1 MHQKVTKYINISNIQ
16 HNFRVCFVY
25 ITDYKQQNNNDM
37 KPINWE
43 FFQNLA
49 TVFKKKSSRAN
60 YLDCCRDLGKI
71 WPNLQI
77 RTFLKCNVLKCSFT
91 FSITKNWWIYNAR
104 LGSLCYMYDLRQIL
118 KDFYGVTRAKQ
129 GACKWAFRCCSFIM
143 SQQIPSFPKFI
154 FLWHH
159 YFRTLY
165 KQYCHLQLHV
175 CLYLDGYSLPL
186 HMI

>member
-1 MHQKVTKYINISNIQ
+1 
-16 HNFRVCFVY
+16 
-25 ITDYKQQNNNDM
+25 
-37 KPINWE
+37 
-43 FFQNLA
+43 
-49 TVFKKKSSRAN
+49 
-60 YLDCCRDLGKI
+60 
-71 WPNLQI
+71 
-77 RTFLKCNVLKCSFT
+77 
-91 FSITKNWWIYNAR
+91 
-104 LGSLCYMYDLRQIL
+104 MYDLRQIL

-186 HMI
+186 HMIYSSLHIMDHHHTKRPTFLRKNWKNLQLTGDPKLWPVSWAKVIWETFWATCLP